1 MLELFLYLHIMK
13 YRQLTKEQFEN
24 LHEEFA
30 IFLASQKIDANQ
42 WSQIKEEKPNIAE
55 EEMNIFSDIVW
66 DDVLVKT
73 KYIEHFSKT
82 SVNLFK
88 CDEEEIH
95 RIAIKINWDINL
107 LDQEGFEWLMKNP
120 MDNLVDIFKG
130 TKSYN
135 LDRNTEIF
143 DLIEKG
149 SSISKGEIFE
159 YFNQLTQ

>member
-1 MLELFLYLHIMK
+1 MK

-30 IFLASQKIDANQ
+30 RFLASQSIDAKEWN
-42 WSQIKEEKPNIAE
+42 QIKEENPKVAVD
-55 EEMNIFSDIVW
+55 EMNVFSDVVW
-66 DDVLVKT
+66 DDVLTKT
-73 KYIEHFSKT
+73 HYIEHFSET

-88 CDEEEIH
+88 CDDEEIH

-107 LDQEGFEWLMKNP
+107 LKQEGFEWLMKNP
-120 MDNLVDIFKG
+120 MDNSVDIFKG

-135 LDRNTEIF
+135 SERNREIF

-149 SSISKGEIFE
+149 SAISKGEIFE
-159 YFNQLTQ
+159 YFNQLIS